1 MSAYPVVSPNGEVG
15 GGGEGKEEGDVE
27 KGEGLCEGDFLILF
41 MHFYADQ

>member
-15 GGGEGKEEGDVE
+15 EDGDVK

>member
-1 MSAYPVVSPNGEVG
+1 MSAYPVVSPNGEVEG
-15 GGGEGKEEGDVE
+15 GKEEGDVE